1 MLLYLPHK
9 ANDSEVSFFFDWLLK
24 KKAGLVSFKTVLKH
38 SNVLVGIWPESHRLC
53 FNYKYE
59 LGLEPDREMD
69 SFYHS
74 DDVLLLLFIDLSSYF
89 LFLNF
94 DWTGLKKTL
103 PKLNI
108 YKLKLTVNLIPR
120 ALNIN
125 R

>member
-1 MLLYLPHK
+1 M
-9 ANDSEVSFFFDWLLK
+9 
-24 KKAGLVSFKTVLKH
+24 
-38 SNVLVGIWPESHRLC
+38 WPESHRLC

-59 LGLEPDREMD
+59 LGLEPDREME

>member
-1 MLLYLPHK
+1 M
-9 ANDSEVSFFFDWLLK
+9 AAE

-38 SNVLVGIWPESHRLC
+38 SNVLVGMWPESRRLC

-59 LGLEPDREMD
+59 LGLEPDREID

-89 LFLNF
+89 LFLNL

-108 YKLKLTVNLIPR
+108 YKLKLSQFNS
-120 ALNIN
+120 
-125 R
+125 